1 MIHGTDGLAIGFGSV
16 VGFILGLVGGGGSIL
31 AVPFLVY
38 GVGVASPHVAIG
50 TGTVAVAVSAFANLF
65 PHWRAGRVKWRCG
78 AVFAAAGVLG
88 ALAGSELAKAV
99 DGERLLM
106 LFGALMVAV
115 GFVMLRRRGAAGD
128 PDIRLQASTAWR
140 LLPRLI
146 AAGFGVGALSGFFGI
161 GGGFLIVPGLMLAT
175 GMPLPFAI
183 GTSLVAVSAFGAAT
197 ASSYAASG
205 LVDWRLALVFIL
217 GGLAGGL
224 GGAAIGG
231 KLANRKA
238 LLGRI
243 FAGVVITVG
252 LYVLLRGFLA

>member
-1 MIHGTDGLAIGFGSV
+1 
-16 VGFILGLVGGGGSIL
+16 
-31 AVPFLVY
+31 
-38 GVGVASPHVAIG
+38 
-50 TGTVAVAVSAFANLF
+50 
-65 PHWRAGRVKWRCG
+65 
-78 AVFAAAGVLG
+78 
-88 ALAGSELAKAV
+88 
-99 DGERLLM
+99 
-106 LFGALMVAV
+106 
-115 GFVMLRRRGAAGD
+115 
-128 PDIRLQASTAWR
+128 
-140 LLPRLI
+140 
-146 AAGFGVGALSGFFGI
+146 FFGI